1 MHSIEQQEYW
11 KVLYVSSRQE
21 KKLSVRLQQLGIKNY
36 LPIVKKLRIWSDRKK
51 WVDFPMFNGYL
62 FIQPEDTKI
71 DLAVQQPGAVR
82 YLMYNGK
89 HAKVTQ
95 KEIDIIRSIESSGYF
110 AESVYTADD
119 FQEGEPVLISEGPL
133 KGQTGR
139 LLRKNNEQQFLIAI
153 ESIGQTLKVQIPMD
167 MLIKRAEA
175 E

>member
-1 MHSIEQQEYW
+1 
-11 KVLYVSSRQE
+11 
-21 KKLSVRLQQLGIKNY
+21 
-36 LPIVKKLRIWSDRKK
+36 
-51 WVDFPMFNGYL
+51 
-62 FIQPEDTKI
+62 
-71 DLAVQQPGAVR
+71 
-82 YLMYNGK
+82 MYNGK